1 MEVEQLW
8 ANRPTL
14 MWEDRMNEGD
24 DVYTVEIIFAV
35 DAALRRYVTAL
46 TRADG
51 TEATLLAAVRDVVL
65 RLNEIDEEH
74 DHFIETVERED
85 LYDFI
90 QAGAVQAGYETTED
104 VTEEWREW

>member
-1 MEVEQLW
+1 MEVERLW

-46 TRADG
+46 THADG
-51 TEATLLAAVRDVVL
+51 TSS
-65 RLNEIDEEH
+65 
-74 DHFIETVERED
+74 
-85 LYDFI
+85 
-90 QAGAVQAGYETTED
+90 
-104 VTEEWREW
+104 

>member
-1 MEVEQLW
+1 MEVERLS

-24 DVYTVEIIFAV
+24 DVYTVEILFPV
-35 DAALRRYVTAL
+35 DARLRRYVTAL

-51 TEATLLAAVRDVVL
+51 TEATVLAAVRDVVL

-74 DHFIETVERED
+74 DHFIETVEREE
-85 LYDFI
+85 LYVFI
-90 QAGAVQAGYETTED
+90 QTGAVQAGYETTED
-104 VTEEWREW
+104 VTEQWREW

>member
-1 MEVEQLW
+1 MEVERLW

-14 MWEDRMNEGD
+14 LWEDRMNEGD
-24 DVYTVEIIFAV
+24 DVYTIEIIFSV
-35 DAALRRYVTAL
+35 DTALRRFVTAL
-46 TRADG
+46 THAAG
-51 TEATLLAAVRDVVL
+51 TETGILTAVRDVVL

-74 DHFIETVERED
+74 DHFIETIEREE

-90 QAGAVQAGYETTED
+90 QTGVALAGYETDED